1 MSFLKDSISYSTS
14 TLSVQIISLF
24 RGIAIRII
32 LIPEIL
38 GIYNMIQV
46 VLGFVTVFDFGAS
59 AAASRDLPILR
70 GNNDFKNESL
80 MRGTVLWFT
89 LGQSAI
95 VGLGTIIYSI
105 FFNTDYFTLGFI
117 GFIIVVILLLIGSI
131 VNCYDI
137 FLRSSQKY
145 IGLSKIIFIIAIFEA
160 ISFISGA
167 FWAGINGLLIGVVVS
182 AIFKLILFFIIGYKN
197 GIIIKIQ
204 FSFAQIKDL
213 LSYGFPLRLIDYPM
227 QYMLMVDLLW
237 VTKFMNISSL
247 AIYTTAQIFF
257 KQSNQISSS
266 IGSVFETRIIQYYG
280 KYKSWKKIGEI
291 IKNYMYLQLLVFV
304 PILVCFC
311 ATFIPLII
319 RQFLPK
325 YQDANQAIIYL
336 LLANFFIVTNSGLTI
351 PWFTKKKLI
360 SRGISNLLGLSLMI
374 FFLCFFW
381 FVLEKQDL
389 ISISISVTLSYLFYF
404 IYMLIMVGKELW
416 FTNEIFKICFTIIIA
431 AIWTG
436 FVVHLGYYYSID
448 GLNIFSDIIR
458 SIIVFILSLIGI
470 SPIFIFGLKASNY
483 SKFIKILD

>member
-1 MSFLKDSISYSTS
+1 MKI
-14 TLSVQIISLF
+14 
-24 RGIAIRII
+24 
-32 LIPEIL
+32 
-38 GIYNMIQV
+38 
-46 VLGFVTVFDFGAS
+46 
-59 AAASRDLPILR
+59 
-70 GNNDFKNESL
+70 
-80 MRGTVLWFT
+80 
-89 LGQSAI
+89 
-95 VGLGTIIYSI
+95 
-105 FFNTDYFTLGFI
+105 GFI
-117 GFIIVVILLLIGSI
+117 GLGNVGEKLAKSLIRNNFDVTVRDIEKKLTDKFKQEGVSI
-131 VNCYDI
+131 SN
-137 FLRSSQKY
+137 
-145 IGLSKIIFIIAIFEA
+145 
-160 ISFISGA
+160 
-167 FWAGINGLLIGVVVS
+167 S
-182 AIFKLILFFIIGYKN
+182 AKEKLGNTAVCDNFVLDFSCKLCL
-197 GIIIKIQ
+197 Q
-204 FSFAQIKDL
+204 FH
-213 LSYGFPLRLIDYPM
+213 YY
-227 QYMLMVDLLW
+227 VEDLLW